1 MSSVDWL
8 EIDIAG
14 DAEQFP
20 YLEMLLIELAF
31 PGWVDLSEAQS
42 ACYRVYL
49 GKEGSWES
57 RLQRLLEEAKTL
69 RLSAVP
75 VNTIR
80 DEDWAENWKKFYHPL
95 EVGRTLVI
103 CPSWEDFHPE
113 PHQIVVTLDPGS
125 AFGTGYHATTQLC
138 LEMLEKFLG
147 ENKEELDSLRIL
159 DLGTG
164 SGILGISAWKL
175 GARALWA
182 VDEDPV
188 AVKVALENFEI
199 NGIPLKAEGGVSG
212 ATVCESNKPNFPGLD
227 GSFDLVVANII
238 AATLIELAAKLAQ
251 ALKPGGTLITGGII
265 NLRHA
270 DVRAA
275 LESAGFTWI
284 ENRIRE
290 DWYSMQFVRER

>member
-14 DAEQFP
+14 DAKQLP
-20 YLEMLLIELAF
+20 YLETLLIDLSF
-31 PGWVDLSEAQS
+31 PGWVDLSDADS

-49 GKEGSWES
+49 GKEGDWKA
-57 RLQRLLEEAKTL
+57 RLQRLQEEARGLK
-69 RLSAVP
+69 LSAVP

-95 EVGRTLVI
+95 EVGKTLVI
-103 CPSWEDFHPE
+103 CPSWENFQPK

-125 AFGTGYHATTQLC
+125 AFGTGYHPTTQLC
-138 LEMLEKFLG
+138 LELVEKYVAEHKDEIEHL
-147 ENKEELDSLRIL
+147 KVL

-164 SGILGISAWKL
+164 SGILGIAAWKL
-175 GARALWA
+175 GARSLWA
-182 VDEDPV
+182 VDEDPI
-188 AVKVALENFEI
+188 AVKVALQNFAI
-199 NGIPLKAEGGVSG
+199 NGISLDAAPA
-212 ATVCESNKPNFPGLD
+212 ATVCQSNQPNFPGLD

-238 AATLIELAAKLAQ
+238 AATLIELAPKLAQ

-275 LESAGFTWI
+275 LEAASFRWV
-284 ENRIRE
+284 ENRTRE
-290 DWYSMQFVRER
+290 DWYSIEFQREQ